1 MVKNMDWPGA
11 EEISKRL
18 QAMLP
23 PQLQAQAKSGDKINP
38 EVLQAQQMMDQLA
51 GQMEHM
57 SQEIAQLRDQRSIEL
72 QKQEREWFE
81 AQTKRM
87 DVEGKIMMTDSQLQ
101 AAVRENL
108 TLMMGMGTQELVENN
123 AEFERLEMQA
133 TEPPQGQGM
142 PQGAP
147 QGQAPQGQPMRP
159 GAMRKEPDIAALT
172 SEAKPGESI

>member
-1 MVKNMDWPGA
+1 MDGPGA

-57 SQEIAQLRDQRSIEL
+57 GQEIAQLRDQRSIEL

-108 TLMMGMGTQELVENN
+108 TLMMGMGTQELIENN

-133 TEPPQGQGM
+133 TEQPMQ

-147 QGQAPQGQPMRP
+147 QGMPQGAPQGQPMRP

-172 SEAKPGESI
+172 SEAKPGEAI

>member
-1 MVKNMDWPGA
+1 
-11 EEISKRL
+11 
-18 QAMLP
+18 
-23 PQLQAQAKSGDKINP
+23 
-38 EVLQAQQMMDQLA
+38 MMDELA

-57 SQEIAQLRDQRSIEL
+57 SQEITQLRDQRMLEL

-87 DVEGKIMMTDSQLQ
+87 DVEGKIMMTDTQLQ

-123 AEFERLEMQA
+123 QEFEQLEMQA
-133 TEPPQGQGM
+133 TQPPPQPQGM

-147 QGQAPQGQPMRP
+147 QGQAPAGQPIRP
-159 GAMRKEPDIAALT
+159 GAMRREPDIAALT
-172 SEAKPGESI
+172 SEAKPGETK